1 VLESEI
7 LRYAQ
12 DDRPLAS
19 ACTKCVVNVESWV
32 GVESKPRDLG
42 SDRGY
47 RVANGD
53 IVAERGR
60 GGETGT
66 SRRDASARLRGNL

>member
-1 VLESEI
+1 LEKRRSRRFAGEILIVLESEI

-12 DDRPLAS
+12 DDKPLAS
-19 ACTKCVVNVESWV
+19 ACTKCVVSVESWV

-47 RVANGD
+47 RVA
-53 IVAERGR
+53 ER
-60 GGETGT
+60 
-66 SRRDASARLRGNL
+66 